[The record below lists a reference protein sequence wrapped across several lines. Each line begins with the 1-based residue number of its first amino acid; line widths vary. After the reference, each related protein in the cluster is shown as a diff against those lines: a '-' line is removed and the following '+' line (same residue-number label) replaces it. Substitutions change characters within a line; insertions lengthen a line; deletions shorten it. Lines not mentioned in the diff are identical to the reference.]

1 MKKESAFEYKCGI
14 YFLNASLALS
24 YLQTH
29 QRHFNILN
37 RTPLILML
45 MQHFMQIMCL
55 NHALKYIKGEIQSLE
70 NPLVSQCSP
79 PSPDLHPLLGF
90 GQASW

>member
-1 MKKESAFEYKCGI
+1 MKKKKESSFEYKCDI

-55 NHALKYIKGEIQSLE
+55 NHALKYIKGEI
-70 NPLVSQCSP
+70 
-79 PSPDLHPLLGF
+79 
-90 GQASW
+90 

>member
-1 MKKESAFEYKCGI
+1 MRTCFHKPVLSTAFYINGFKWGKKKKGSSFEYKCGI
-14 YFLNASLALS
+14 YFLNASPALS

-29 QRHFNILN
+29 QRHFSISN

-55 NHALKYIKGEIQSLE
+55 NRAETH
-70 NPLVSQCSP
+70 
-79 PSPDLHPLLGF
+79 
-90 GQASW
+90 